1 MEQDKSSHF
10 EHIEN
15 HGAIQDMRLVKND
28 TSLSDSTFLST
39 SSSVTNVAIQEKEG
53 VIVIEEKT
61 STAAWI
67 ETLVC
72 IGVST
77 SCAFMWTTSAS
88 APNVMSQW
96 MDVSLSQINWLS
108 NASAI
113 CNTVFSLFTAW
124 AYERIGIK
132 TSIILCAVFNTIGCW
147 IRCIAIVLPIEKRYP
162 LVMAGQF
169 IASIFGPLI
178 YNLAAKFVAVW
189 FAPKDRGIANTVLS
203 VQAGMALAPLL
214 LPMLAPTIQD
224 VPKMLIIVAGISTVF
239 TLPTFFI
246 PSKPKV
252 PPSTTATLERTPFWQ
267 GVREVVTNMQFW
279 WIAIITSVSMGMVF
293 SVSVLIIEAIS
304 PLGYTEQQAG
314 LCAALIVFSGCFGG
328 GMTGYWLGKSS
339 QHFMLIKMFTPMVVF
354 SYVIFI
360 FLLRPDAFSVVIIA
374 CIINGFCSY
383 ALFPVYLEVA
393 SEITYPVSESI
404 SSCVLWTLCSLTMV
418 IFSLVIDALRA
429 GPDASPP
436 NNMNTSM
443 IVVAGIMAVGNLP
456 CIWIKGDL
464 KRSQV
469 DNENS
474 KKLVPTV

>member
-10 EHIEN
+10 EHIED
-15 HGAIQDMRLVKND
+15 HATIQDKRLIKND
-28 TSLSDSTFLST
+28 TSMSDSTYLST
-39 SSSVTNVAIQEKEG
+39 SSSATNVAVQEKEG
-53 VIVIEEKT
+53 IIVIEEKT
-61 STAAWI
+61 STAAWL

-77 SCAFMWTTSAS
+77 SCAFMWTTGAS

-96 MDVSLSQINWLS
+96 MNVSLSQINWLS

-147 IRCIAIVLPIEKRYP
+147 IRCIAIVLPVEKRYP
-162 LVMAGQF
+162 LVMIGQF
-169 IASIFGPLI
+169 IASIGGPLI
-178 YNLAAKFVAVW
+178 YNVAAKFVAVW

-214 LPMLAPTIQD
+214 LPMLAPTIKD

-239 TLPTFFI
+239 TIPTFFI

-252 PPSTTATLERTPFWQ
+252 PPSTTATLERTPFWE
-267 GVREVVTNMQFW
+267 GVWEVITNMQFW

-304 PLGYTEQQAG
+304 PFGYTEQQAG

-418 IFSLVIDALRA
+418 VFSLVIDALRA

-443 IVVAGIMAVGNLP
+443 MVVAGIMFVGNLP
-456 CIWIKGDL
+456 CLWIKGDL

-469 DNENS
+469 DSENS
-474 KKLVPTV
+474 KKLAPVA

>member
-1 MEQDKSSHF
+1 MGPSF
-10 EHIEN
+10 C
-15 HGAIQDMRLVKND
+15 AAV
-28 TSLSDSTFLST
+28 
-39 SSSVTNVAIQEKEG
+39 
-53 VIVIEEKT
+53 EKT

-178 YNLAAKFVAVW
+178 YNLAAKFVA
-189 FAPKDRGIANTVLS
+189 
-203 VQAGMALAPLL
+203 
-214 LPMLAPTIQD
+214 
-224 VPKMLIIVAGISTVF
+224 LIIVAGISTVF

-328 GMTGYWLGKSS
+328 
-339 QHFMLIKMFTPMVVF
+339 V
-354 SYVIFI
+354 
-360 FLLRPDAFSVVIIA
+360 RPDAFSVVIIA

>member
-1 MEQDKSSHF
+1 MEQDKFSHF

-15 HGAIQDMRLVKND
+15 HATIQDKRLVKND
-28 TSLSDSTFLST
+28 TSMSDSTYLST
-39 SSSVTNVAIQEKEG
+39 SSSATNVAVQEKEG
-53 VIVIEEKT
+53 IIVIEEKT
-61 STAAWI
+61 STAAWL

-72 IGVST
+72 IG
-77 SCAFMWTTSAS
+77 
-88 APNVMSQW
+88 W
-96 MDVSLSQINWLS
+96 MNVSLSQINWLS

-132 TSIILCAVFNTIGCW
+132 ASIILCAVFNTVGCW
-147 IRCIAIVLPIEKRYP
+147 IRCIAIVLPVEKRYP
-162 LVMAGQF
+162 LVMVGQF
-169 IASIFGPLI
+169 IASIGGPLI
-178 YNLAAKFVAVW
+178 YNVAAKFVAVW

-214 LPMLAPTIQD
+214 LPMLAPTIKD

-239 TLPTFFI
+239 TIPTFFI

-252 PPSTTATLERTPFWQ
+252 PPSTTATLERTPFWE
-267 GVREVVTNMQFW
+267 GVWEVITNMQFW

-304 PLGYTEQQAG
+304 PFGYTEQQAG

-328 GMTGYWLGKSS
+328 GKYLCFDKRTFDINNICILEGMTGYWLGKSS
-339 QHFMLIKMFTPMVVF
+339 QHFMLIKMFTPM
-354 SYVIFI
+354 STSMQLSSP
-360 FLLRPDAFSVVIIA
+360 FLVRPDAFSVVIIA

-393 SEITYPVSESI
+393 SEITYPVSESV

-418 IFSLVIDALRA
+418 VFSLVIDALRA

-443 IVVAGIMAVGNLP
+443 MVVAGIMFVGNLP
-456 CIWIKGDL
+456 CLWIKGDL

-474 KKLVPTV
+474 KKLAPVA

>member
-1 MEQDKSSHF
+1 MNQDKSNF

-15 HGAIQDMRLVKND
+15 YVTDQNKTLVKND
-28 TSLSDSTFLST
+28 TNMSASTFLSI
-39 SSSVTNVAIQEKEG
+39 SSSATNVAKPFQEKEG
-53 VIVIEEKT
+53 IIIIEEIT
-61 STAAWI
+61 SAAAWI

-77 SCAFMWTTSAS
+77 SCAFMWTTGAS

-96 MDVSLSQINWLS
+96 MNVSLSQINWLS

-113 CNTVFSLFTAW
+113 CNTVFSLLTAW

-132 TSIILCAVFNTIGCW
+132 ASIILCAVINTIGCW
-147 IRCIAIVLPIEKRYP
+147 IRCIAIVLPIEKRYA
-162 LVMAGQF
+162 VMMIGQF
-169 IASIFGPLI
+169 VASVGGPLI

-189 FAPKDRGIANTVLS
+189 FAPKDRGIANTVLC
-203 VQAGMALAPLL
+203 
-214 LPMLAPTIQD
+214 
-224 VPKMLIIVAGISTVF
+224 ISTAF

-267 GVREVVTNMQFW
+267 GVKEVVTNMKFW

-304 PLGYTEQQAG
+304 PFGYTEQQAG
-314 LCAALIVFSGCFGG
+314 LCASLIVFSGCFGG
-328 GMTGYWLGKSS
+328 GMTGYWLGKSG
-339 QHFMLIKMFTPMVVF
+339 QHFMLIKMFTPMIVF
-354 SYVIFI
+354 SYVAFI

-374 CIINGFCSY
+374 CIINGFFSY

-418 IFSLVIDALRA
+418 VFSLIIDALRA

-443 IVVAGIMAVGNLP
+443 AVVAGIMLVGNLP
-456 CIWIKGDL
+456 CLWIKGDL
-464 KRSQV
+464 KRSLV

-474 KKLVPTV
+474 KKSVPVA

>member
-15 HGAIQDMRLVKND
+15 HAAIQDKILVKND
-28 TSLSDSTFLST
+28 TNLSDSTFLSIA
-39 SSSVTNVAIQEKEG
+39 SSVTNVAIQEKEG
-53 VIVIEEKT
+53 VVIIEEKT
-61 STAAWI
+61 SPAAWI

-77 SCAFMWTTSAS
+77 SCAFMWTTGAS

-96 MDVSLSQINWLS
+96 MNVSLSQINWLS

-147 IRCIAIVLPIEKRYP
+147 IRCIAIILPVEKRYP
-162 LVMAGQF
+162 LVMVGQF

-252 PPSTTATLERTPFWQ
+252 PPSATATLERTPFRQ
-267 GVREVVTNMQFW
+267 GVRDVVTNIQFW

-339 QHFMLIKMFTPMVVF
+339 QHFMLIKLFTPMVVF
-354 SYVIFI
+354 SYVAFI

-443 IVVAGIMAVGNLP
+443 IVVAVIMVVGNLP

-474 KKLVPTV
+474 KKITPNV

>member
-1 MEQDKSSHF
+1 MEQDKFSHF

-15 HGAIQDMRLVKND
+15 HATIQDKRLVKND
-28 TSLSDSTFLST
+28 TSMSDSTYLST
-39 SSSVTNVAIQEKEG
+39 SSSATNVAVQEKEG
-53 VIVIEEKT
+53 IIVIEEKT
-61 STAAWI
+61 STAAWL

-77 SCAFMWTTSAS
+77 SCAFMWTTGAS

-96 MDVSLSQINWLS
+96 MNVSLSQINWLS

-132 TSIILCAVFNTIGCW
+132 ASIILCAVFNTVGCW
-147 IRCIAIVLPIEKRYP
+147 IRCIAIVLPVEKRYP
-162 LVMAGQF
+162 LVMVGQF
-169 IASIFGPLI
+169 IASIGGPLI
-178 YNLAAKFVAVW
+178 YNVAAKFVAVW

-214 LPMLAPTIQD
+214 LPMLAPTIKD

-239 TLPTFFI
+239 TIPTFFI

-252 PPSTTATLERTPFWQ
+252 PPSTTATLERTPFWE
-267 GVREVVTNMQFW
+267 GVWEVITNMQFW

-304 PLGYTEQQAG
+304 PFGYTEQQAG

-393 SEITYPVSESI
+393 SEITYPVSESV

-418 IFSLVIDALRA
+418 VFSLVIDALRA

-443 IVVAGIMAVGNLP
+443 MVVAGIMFVGNLP
-456 CIWIKGDL
+456 CLWIKGDL

-474 KKLVPTV
+474 KKLAPVA